1 LGLGKREIFT
11 VMAENTRQNRVCS
24 VLFIDIVGY
33 SRKTVAEQMVM
44 KRECNELIANALGSV
59 ADWDRVILDTGDG
72 AAVTFLG
79 APENALFVALRA
91 RDAAGLLAIRLGV
104 NLGPVRLVND
114 LNGQENVV
122 GDGINVAQRVMSFCQ
137 PGQLLVSRSFYEV
150 ACRLA
155 TDYVNL
161 FTLQGEHLDKHERAH
176 EVYTIAEDAR
186 AQLKLAEA
194 EWLQRSTPPR
204 PPRAGEPPLAK
215 SSVPAR
221 KLTTD
226 VTNEPA
232 RVFDAGVNLIV
243 SGYSKATVEKA
254 IADLGGAKLISPIS
268 QVGDKWVAT
277 CEHPEIAVS
286 ACKVEQLGY
295 TRIVTGPSREAVSAK
310 VEELRNSGAI
320 LVGDIESIGGKWTAV
335 CEMGDAGR

>member
-1 LGLGKREIFT
+1 
-11 VMAENTRQNRVCS
+11 MAENTRQNRVCS
-24 VLFIDIVGY
+24 VLFIDIVAY

-44 KRECNELIANALGSV
+44 KRECNELIADALGPV

-79 APENALFVALRA
+79 APENALFAGLRA

-104 NLGPVRLVND
+104 NLGPVRLVHD
-114 LNGQENVV
+114 LNGQENVI

-161 FTLQGEHLDKHERAH
+161 FALQGEHLDKHERAH
-176 EVYTIAEDAR
+176 EVYTLVEDAR
-186 AQLKLAEA
+186 TQLKMAEA
-194 EWLQRSTPPR
+194 EWLQRSKPPR
-204 PPRAGEPPLAK
+204 PIRAGGGPA
-215 SSVPAR
+215 PAR
-221 KLTTD
+221 SAERRPAAGMPD
-226 VTNEPA
+226 EPA
-232 RVFDAGVNLIV
+232 RTFDAGVNLIV
-243 SGYSKATVEKA
+243 SGYSKESVEKA
-254 IADLGGAKLISPIS
+254 IAELGAVKLISPVS

-277 CEHPEIAVS
+277 CEHPQIAVS

-295 TRIVTGPSREAVSAK
+295 TRIVTGPSREAVTAK
-310 VEELRNSGAI
+310 VEELRNSGAL
-320 LVGDIESIGGKWTAV
+320 LVGSIESIGGQWTAV